1 MMMRVMVMAPM
12 MCFGGIIMALYK
24 DATLSLIIIAIVPLL
39 ALVIYSIVS
48 KGVPLFKVM
57 QVKDR

>member
-24 DATLSLIIIAIVPLL
+24 DADAV
-39 ALVIYSIVS
+39 AYHY
-48 KGVPLFKVM
+48 
-57 QVKDR
+57 RHRAAACA